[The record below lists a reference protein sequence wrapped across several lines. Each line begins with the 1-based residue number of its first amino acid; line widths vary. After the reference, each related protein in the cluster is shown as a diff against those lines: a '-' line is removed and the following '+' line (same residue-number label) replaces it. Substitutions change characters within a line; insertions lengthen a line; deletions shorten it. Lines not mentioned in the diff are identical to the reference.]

1 MTDSARSEALAALKA
16 RVDALYLA
24 YIFPVLATLRLGED
38 PAAAAYE
45 AELLAAAKA
54 AGVRVRRYIMPEDLT
69 FEEIAQLIREIN
81 ADFLLSAFLLLE
93 PLPAQLDA
101 AELKALVDPRKA
113 LEPAPVPELLE
124 AVADAA
130 ERAAKP

>member
-1 MTDSARSEALAALKA
+1 MYEQLKA
-16 RVDALYLA
+16 RVDALYLE
-24 YIFPVLATLRLGED
+24 YVFPVLATLRLGED
-38 PAAAAYE
+38 PAAVEYE
-45 AELLAAAKA
+45 NELLAAAKA
-54 AGVRVRRYIMPEDLT
+54 AGIRVRRYIMPADLS
-69 FEEIAQLIREIN
+69 FDELAQLIREIN

>member
-1 MTDSARSEALAALKA
+1 MLEELKT
-16 RVDALYLA
+16 RVDALYLE
-24 YIFPVLATLRLGED
+24 YVFPVLATLRLGED
-38 PAAAAYE
+38 PAAVEYE
-45 AELLAAAKA
+45 AELLAAARA
-54 AGVRVRRYIMPEDLT
+54 AGIRVRRYIMPADLSFDET
-69 FEEIAQLIREIN
+69 AQLIREIN

-93 PLPAQLDA
+93 PLPAQLEA
-101 AELKALVDPRKA
+101 GELKALVDPKKA